1 MAPTPGHPDV
11 AVERW
16 ICYGLGLLPTD
27 LCVGLSPPP
36 TPPVEGATVRGC
48 GTLGTYGLADS
59 VFLCG
64 QVLVVFPSGYGQS
77 SLCHDSLR

>member
-1 MAPTPGHPDV
+1 MDLLWFGPASYRLV
-11 AVERW
+11 RW
-16 ICYGLGLLPTD
+16 TLPT
-27 LCVGLSPPP
+27 P

-48 GTLGTYGLADS
+48 GTLGTYGLAES
-59 VFLCG
+59 VVLCG